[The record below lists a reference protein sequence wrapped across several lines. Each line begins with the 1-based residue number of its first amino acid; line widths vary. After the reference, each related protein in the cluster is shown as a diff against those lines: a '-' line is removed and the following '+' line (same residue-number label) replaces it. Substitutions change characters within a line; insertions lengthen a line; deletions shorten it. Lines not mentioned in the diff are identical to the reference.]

1 MRRGA
6 GFRVGPFLIALALF
20 LTWMMVSLVYALDT
34 ENGLIRAFT
43 FAQLALA
50 ALMFSSVVDTTT
62 KVRRVFWAFVL
73 WTWAST
79 VFALAQY
86 YLGITSVAAGTLGN
100 DLHAI
105 ARGKNDRFLHL
116 LPPSQCGQSVTDSI
130 TGERQPFPD
139 FYGCCFVAESDE
151 CELHH

>member
-1 MRRGA
+1 VLLTLRADLGVHAFVALLFLENMTSLGEGLTVMKVLGAIIIGSWLLSMAVRRGA

-86 YLGITSVAAGTLGN
+86 YLGITRS
-100 DLHAI
+100 
-105 ARGKNDRFLHL
+105 
-116 LPPSQCGQSVTDSI
+116 
-130 TGERQPFPD
+130 
-139 FYGCCFVAESDE
+139 
-151 CELHH
+151 